1 MVMKE
6 VYLMTKNIGKL
17 SAAQSAFTPFG
28 IEVKSL
34 DFEIP
39 EIQANTSIEI
49 ARDAVTKAYDKFKK
63 PVIREDHSFF
73 IDELGIPGPF
83 MAYIDK
89 NLSVENLVK
98 IIKTLSSK
106 KAHFELA
113 AAYIDNSGNIHEFVY
128 TVPVLLSTEP
138 KGDMGRR
145 WDTLMHFE
153 NDDKAFAEYDSDE
166 KTDVWNRNYVEIA
179 KLISREI

>member
-1 MVMKE
+1 MKE
-6 VYLMTKNIGKL
+6 VYLMTKNPGKVL
-17 SAAQSAFTPFG
+17 AAQSAFVPFG

-34 DFEIP
+34 DFNIP

-49 ARDAVTKAYDKFKK
+49 ARDAVSKAYDNFKR

-83 MAYIDK
+83 MAYIEK

-113 AAYIDNSGNIHEFVY
+113 AAYIDSSGDIHEFVY

-138 KGDMGRR
+138 KGDSSRG
-145 WDTLMHFE
+145 WDTLIHFE
-153 NDDKAFAEYDSDE
+153 NDDRRFAEYGTDE
-166 KTDVWNRNYVEIA
+166 RTDVWNRNYIEIA
-179 KLISREI
+179 KLINGEF